1 MVSNSMIQNYP
12 INASDFTNS
21 NIMFCTNLD
30 VTRGKTLWQKLYIVV
45 IDSIVVLQDFL
56 KLQKFVNLL
65 SDVVFVNGE

>member
-21 NIMFCTNLD
+21 NIMFCPNLD
-30 VTRGKTLWQKLYIVV
+30 VTRGKTVWQKLYIVV